1 MSKIL
6 IVNCVFDPEP
16 VVSAQ
21 IGKSIAVKLSGLQ
34 HQVKVIAPRPSRPY
48 GFQFEPQSKQ
58 ITDFEL
64 NYLDSY
70 IHPQSGI
77 IGRFRESISF
87 GIASYK
93 YIYAN
98 AAQIDLVY
106 MNTWPIFSQLA
117 VAIASKKIAKPYKI
131 HIQDIYPESI
141 TNKLSGLIGFLA
153 LKMLMPIEKY
163 VLRNAD
169 KIIVISDNMKQYLSQ
184 SRDLQESKIEVILNW
199 QDDADFHKHQN
210 TWMSGPRTFMYLGNI
225 GPVAGIPFVIE
236 AFAKAALPNAKLI
249 IAGVGSSK
257 NACITMAENYPEA
270 NIQFIE
276 VPEGKVPIVQ
286 SQAHVMILPL
296 TKEAGNTSIPSK
308 LPAYMFSARPVIA
321 LAEKGTDVEKTIL
334 ESGGGWVG
342 EPENEDWLI
351 NCLKQVSKMSDETL
365 IQKGNSAKH
374 YATLNFAKENN
385 LNKLI
390 KAIIN

>member
-1 MSKIL
+1 L

-21 IGKSIAVKLSGLQ
+21 IGKSIAEKLSSLK
-34 HQVKVIAPRPSRPY
+34 HHVTVIAPRPSRPF
-48 GFQFEPQSKQ
+48 GFQFELETKQ
-58 ITDFEL
+58 VTDFEL
-64 NYLDSY
+64 KHLDSY

-93 YIYAN
+93 YICAN

-117 VAIASKKIAKPYKI
+117 VALASKKIAKPYKI

-141 TNKLSGLIGFLA
+141 TNKLSGLTGYMA

-169 KIIVISDNMKQYLSQ
+169 KILVISDKMKQYLSK
-184 SRDLQESKIEVILNW
+184 SRNLQESKFEVILNW
-199 QDDADFHKHQN
+199 QDDSVFHEYQN
-210 TWMSGPRTFMYLGNI
+210 SWCSGPRTFMYLGNI

-236 AFAKAALPNAKLI
+236 AFAKAALSNSQLI

-257 NACITMAENYPEA
+257 DVCINMAENYPEA
-270 NIQFIE
+270 IIQFIE

-321 LAEKGTDVEKTIL
+321 LAERGTDVEKTIL
-334 ESGGGWVG
+334 ESGGGWIG
-342 EPENEDWLI
+342 DPENEVWLV
-351 NCLKQVSKMSDETL
+351 NCFKQVSKMSDEML
-365 IQKGNSAKH
+365 IQKGKSAQQ
-374 YATLNFAKENN
+374 YAALYFAKENN

-390 KAIIN
+390 KSILY

>member
-1 MSKIL
+1 LRRIL

-21 IGKSIAVKLSGLQ
+21 IGKSIAEKLSSLQ
-34 HQVKVIAPRPSRPY
+34 CHVTVIAPRPSRPF
-48 GFQFEPQSKQ
+48 GFKFEHEA
-58 ITDFEL
+58 IRINDFEL
-64 NYLDSY
+64 KYLDSY

-77 IGRFRESISF
+77 IGRFRESTSF

-93 YIYAN
+93 YILAN
-98 AAQIDLVY
+98 ASQIDLVY

-117 VAIASKKIAKPYKI
+117 VALASKKIGKPYKI

-141 TNKLSGLIGFLA
+141 TNKLSGLVGYMAF
-153 LKMLMPIEKY
+153 KMLMPIEKY

-169 KIIVISDNMKQYLSQ
+169 KILVISYKMKQYLSK
-184 SRDLQESKIEVILNW
+184 SRNLHESKFEVILNW
-199 QDDADFHKHQN
+199 QDDSVFHEYQN
-210 TWMSGPRTFMYLGNI
+210 SWMSGLRTFMYLGNI

-236 AFAKAALPNAKLI
+236 AFAKAALPDAQLI

-257 NACITMAENYPEA
+257 NECIKMAENYPEV

-276 VPEGKVPIVQ
+276 VAEGKVPIIQ
-286 SQAHVMILPL
+286 SKAHVMILPL
-296 TKEAGNTSIPSK
+296 TKAAGNTSIPSK

-351 NCLKQVSKMSDETL
+351 NCFKQVTTMSDEKL
-365 IQKGNSAKH
+365 IYKGNSAKQ
-374 YATLNFAKENN
+374 YAALYFAKENN
-385 LNKLI
+385 LNKMI
-390 KAIIN
+390 NAILN

>member
-1 MSKIL
+1 MSRIL

-21 IGKSIAVKLSGLQ
+21 IGKSLAEKLSSLQ
-34 HQVKVIAPRPSRPY
+34 HHVTVIAPRPSRPF
-48 GFQFEPQSKQ
+48 GFQFERETIQV
-58 ITDFEL
+58 TDFKL
-64 NYLDSY
+64 KHLDSY

-93 YIYAN
+93 YISAN
-98 AAQIDLVY
+98 TDQIDLVY

-117 VAIASKKIAKPYKI
+117 VAIACKKIAKPFKI

-141 TNKLSGLIGFLA
+141 TNKLSGFVGDIAF
-153 LKMLMPIEKY
+153 KMLMPIEKY

-169 KIIVISDNMKQYLSQ
+169 KILVISNKMKQYLSK
-184 SRDLQESKIEVILNW
+184 SRNLPESKFEVILNW
-199 QDDADFHKHQN
+199 QDDAIFHEYQN
-210 TWMSGPRTFMYLGNI
+210 SWWSGLRTFMYLGNI

-236 AFAKAALPNAKLI
+236 AFAKAALPNAQLI

-276 VPEGKVPIVQ
+276 VPEGKVPMVQ

-308 LPAYMFSARPVIA
+308 LSAYMFSARPVIA
-321 LAEKGTDVEKTIL
+321 LAEKGTDVEKIIL